1 MPRCAGGTS
10 FIRTPSMVKSP
21 PVIRS
26 SPAIIRKSVDLP
38 QPEGPTKTINS
49 PVLMSRLMF
58 FNTFT
63 SP

>member
-10 FIRTPSMVKSP
+10 FIRTPSMLKSP

-26 SPAIIRKSVDLP
+26 NPAIIRKSVDFP
-38 QPEGPTKTINS
+38 QPEGPTNTINS
-49 PVLMSRLMF
+49 PVLMSRLMS
-58 FNTFT
+58 FNTLT